1 MKKLYLFSGDEKY
14 IEKCKKFFNYFEIN
28 IIDKKA
34 IMENVDI
41 ETSNILYND
50 YVKLYFIYNNPGLL
64 LDGNF
69 SFGSSM
75 NTLFEND
82 AFLGFD
88 TENTVSTNVIWA
100 KNVNNKYIK
109 NILDV
114 IKENKFDNI
123 TKAISKAINRDLSNT
138 YNSLVNIDK
147 KLYIYPYDYF
157 FPIDY
162 EKHGKRFSENTKLIY
177 HKNVE
182 LSKKQKLKLNT
193 FEKYG
198 GAASSYYN
206 SLIESL
212 RQKGGA
218 KKYKMMQKLGIDS
231 NKDDLEKAVYETL
244 EVLEGYKKKNVDY
257 IIFHNPRWM
266 GVTSATKELFENL
279 VPLQELPK
287 SSYTDMIVQKISE
300 IKPKQVIFSAF
311 ADGWESLARK
321 IKRNNKDI
329 LLKSFWHGSHSQVIE
344 DINWR
349 TNLAVINLHKDGI
362 IDVMGTCKESLLNF
376 YVAQGYKAAFIKNTV
391 RLSDEL
397 YSLIQEHKKEYEAKR
412 IEEKDSALKIGMYA
426 AGLGWRK
433 NMFTQIAAASL
444 FDNAVIDSVPL
455 SFESQVFTSK
465 FGNVINGISKGVKR
479 EELLKRLACND
490 INLYVTFSECAP
502 MLPIESMEVGTICIS
517 GNNHHY
523 FKDTEL
529 ERYLVVDRE
538 DDVIAIKDKIKYALE
553 NKEEIFRLYK
563 EWKNNYDL
571 ESKKSVEEFLSM

>member
-14 IEKCKKFFNYFEIN
+14 IEKCKKFFNYFEIS
-28 IIDKKA
+28 IIDKKV

-41 ETSNILYND
+41 DSSNKLYND

-100 KNVNNKYIK
+100 KNANNKYIK
-109 NILDV
+109 SILDV
-114 IKENKFDNI
+114 MKTNEFDNI

-162 EKHGKRFSENTKLIY
+162 ENHGKRFSENTKLIY
-177 HKNVE
+177 NKNVA
-182 LSKKQKLKLNT
+182 LSKKQRLKLNT
-193 FEKYG
+193 FTRYG
-198 GAASSYYN
+198 GAASSYYT
-206 SLIESL
+206 SLIESFRL
-212 RQKGGA
+212 KGGS
-218 KKYKMMQKLGIDS
+218 KKYSIMQKLGLDAD
-231 NKDDLEKAVYETL
+231 KEQLEKAVYETL
-244 EVLEGYKKKNVDY
+244 EVLEGYKNKNVDY

-266 GVTSATKELFENL
+266 GVTSATKELFTNL

-287 SSYTDMIVQKISE
+287 KSYVDMIVQKVSE
-300 IKPKQVIFSAF
+300 LKPKQIIFSAF

-321 IKRNNKDI
+321 IKRENKNI
-329 LLKSFWHGSHSQVIE
+329 SLKSFWHGSHSQVIE

-391 RLSDEL
+391 NLNEELTNLVGEYKNNYIKKRTQSDD
-397 YSLIQEHKKEYEAKR
+397 KNFR
-412 IEEKDSALKIGMYA
+412 IGMYA

-433 NMFTQIAAASL
+433 NMFTQIAAATL
-444 FDNAVIDSVPL
+444 FDNAIIDSVPL
-455 SFESQVFTSK
+455 SFESQVFASK
-465 FGNVINGISKGVKR
+465 FGNVINGELKGVKR
-479 EELLKRLACND
+479 EKLLKRMAIND

-502 MLPIESMEVGTICIS
+502 MLPIESMEVGALCIS
-517 GNNHHY
+517 GDNHHY
-523 FKDTEL
+523 FKGTEL
-529 ERYLVVDRE
+529 EKYLVVDRE
-538 DDVIAIKDKIKYALE
+538 DDVIAIKDKIKYAID

-563 EWKNNYDL
+563 EWKKNYDL
-571 ESKKSVEEFLSM
+571 ESKKSVIDFLSM

>member
-1 MKKLYLFSGDEKY
+1 
-14 IEKCKKFFNYFEIN
+14 
-28 IIDKKA
+28 
-34 IMENVDI
+34 
-41 ETSNILYND
+41 
-50 YVKLYFIYNNPGLL
+50 
-64 LDGNF
+64 
-69 SFGSSM
+69 
-75 NTLFEND
+75 
-82 AFLGFD
+82 
-88 TENTVSTNVIWA
+88 
-100 KNVNNKYIK
+100 
-109 NILDV
+109 
-114 IKENKFDNI
+114 
-123 TKAISKAINRDLSNT
+123 
-138 YNSLVNIDK
+138 
-147 KLYIYPYDYF
+147 
-157 FPIDY
+157 
-162 EKHGKRFSENTKLIY
+162 
-177 HKNVE
+177 
-182 LSKKQKLKLNT
+182 
-193 FEKYG
+193 
-198 GAASSYYN
+198 
-206 SLIESL
+206 
-212 RQKGGA
+212 
-218 KKYKMMQKLGIDS
+218 MMQKLGVDS

-397 YSLIQEHKKEYEAKR
+397 YSLIQDYKKEYEAKR

>member
-1 MKKLYLFSGDEKY
+1 
-14 IEKCKKFFNYFEIN
+14 
-28 IIDKKA
+28 
-34 IMENVDI
+34 
-41 ETSNILYND
+41 
-50 YVKLYFIYNNPGLL
+50 
-64 LDGNF
+64 
-69 SFGSSM
+69 M

-218 KKYKMMQKLGIDS
+218 KKYKMMQKLSVDS
-231 NKDDLEKAVYETL
+231 NKEELEKAVYETL

-397 YSLIQEHKKEYEAKR
+397 STLIKEHKKEYEAKR

-529 ERYLVVDRE
+529 EKYLVVDRE